1 MQAMTD
7 MGGDDAHSPC
17 WGMEAVF
24 RRYYPKLCYYA
35 FKIIDNKASAED
47 VVQDGCLTD
56 NFESR
61 MIAPWISKGFF
72 CGMIFLL
79 RLVKY

>member
-1 MQAMTD
+1 MTD

-24 RRYYPKLCYYA
+24 RRNYPKLCYYA

-47 VVQDGCLTD
+47 VVQDECLTD

-61 MIAPWISKGFF
+61 MIAPSDFQGV
-72 CGMIFLL
+72 FLWYDFSI
-79 RLVKY
+79 KTG